1 MTLEKYLKK
10 RCQSHT
16 AHFESQEM
24 AEDRTLDLVE
34 EEIRRAEAL
43 LARDLI
49 SSDERRFIIP
59 ARVRARRHS

>member
-1 MTLEKYLKK
+1 
-10 RCQSHT
+10 
-16 AHFESQEM
+16 M

-59 ARVRARRHS
+59 ARVRERRQS